1 MPIKAVTTIMKNIKL
16 LTAILTVFFAM
27 SVSTTAQKI
36 VFTSLEGNAIDV
48 EAQKNKVVVMAI
60 GASWLPLSNDQ
71 AVAINKLSKK
81 YDGRDDVVI
90 YFIATDSASS
100 KSKNYASND
109 DIQKFAKR
117 NKLNIT
123 ILRDDDGVQ
132 AVKKYKLDQ
141 LPAFII
147 LDKQGKPD
155 GNPIIGVDPFGEADI
170 ATILSKR
177 IDKLL

>member
-1 MPIKAVTTIMKNIKL
+1 MKKIKL
-16 LTAILTVFFAM
+16 LIAILSFLFAM
-27 SVSTTAQKI
+27 TLSASAQKI
-36 VFTSLEGNAIDV
+36 VFTSIDGNQIDV

-71 AVAINKLSKK
+71 AAAINKLSKK

-109 DIQKFAKR
+109 DIVKFAKR

-123 ILRDDDGVQ
+123 ILRDDGGSQ
-132 AVKKYKLDQ
+132 SVKKFKLDQ
-141 LPAFII
+141 LPAYII
-147 LDKQGKPD
+147 LDKQGNPD
-155 GNPIIGVDPFGEADI
+155 GDPISGVDPFGEADI
-170 ATILSKR
+170 AAMLSKR

>member
-1 MPIKAVTTIMKNIKL
+1 MKNIKYLAVILSL
-16 LTAILTVFFAM
+16 LFVMTLSA
-27 SVSTTAQKI
+27 SAQKI
-36 VFTSLEGNAIDV
+36 VFTSLEGNQIDV
-48 EAQKNKVVVMAI
+48 EAQKDKVVIMAV

-71 AVAINKLSKK
+71 ADTINKLAKK
-81 YDGRDDVVI
+81 YTGRDDVVF
-90 YFIATDSASS
+90 YFIATDSEMQ

-117 NKLNIT
+117 NKLNVT
-123 ILRDDDGVQ
+123 ILRDNDG
-132 AVKKYKLDQ
+132 KSSIEKYKLDQ

-147 LDKQGKPD
+147 LDKKGKPD
-155 GNPIIGVDPFGEADI
+155 GEPISGIDPFGEVDT

>member
-1 MPIKAVTTIMKNIKL
+1 MKTIKL
-16 LTAILTVFFAM
+16 FTALLSLLFVMTLSA
-27 SVSTTAQKI
+27 SAQKI
-36 VFTSLEGNAIDV
+36 VFTSLDGNAIDV

-71 AVAINKLSKK
+71 AAAINKLSKK
-81 YDGRDDVVI
+81 YVGRDDVVI
-90 YFIATDSASS
+90 FFIATDSASS
-100 KSKNYASND
+100 KSKNFASND

-123 ILRDDDGVQ
+123 ILRDDEGIQ
-132 AVKKYKLDQ
+132 TVKKYKLDQ

-147 LDKQGKPD
+147 LDKNGNPD
-155 GNPIIGVDPFGEADI
+155 GNPISGVDPFAEIDVAD
-170 ATILSKR
+170 ILSKR